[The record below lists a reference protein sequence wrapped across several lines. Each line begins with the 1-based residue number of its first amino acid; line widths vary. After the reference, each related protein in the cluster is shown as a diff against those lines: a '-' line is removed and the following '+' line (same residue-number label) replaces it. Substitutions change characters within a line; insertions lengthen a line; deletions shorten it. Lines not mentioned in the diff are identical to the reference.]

1 MQTLNILSTK
11 ELEFSLF
18 CIDYIARELN
28 QEPSEIY
35 QKLKDSCLL
44 QDYIIQHY
52 DILHTLG
59 KDYLVKDIIELMKE
73 KGVL

>member
-1 MQTLNILSTK
+1 M
-11 ELEFSLF
+11 
-18 CIDYIARELN
+18 
-28 QEPSEIY
+28 Y
-35 QKLKDSCLL
+35 QKLKDSRLL